1 MADLN
6 PNELEAMRVL
16 WEHGPVKP
24 ADIQDQFAWD
34 IENATL
40 RSVLRGLVEG
50 SHATRQKR
58 GKAYFYQA
66 KTSRHG
72 VLSKMAQHMAQVFT
86 GGSTADLISQ
96 LITRE
101 KLSAEEIEQLRQIA
115 ADKVEK
121 TNSSP
126 QRRRRKP

>member
-1 MADLN
+1 MAELN

-16 WEHGPVKP
+16 WEHGPAKP
-24 ADIQDQFAWD
+24 ADIQAQFAWE

-50 SHATRQKR
+50 DHAARQKR

-66 KTSRHG
+66 KTTRHG
-72 VLSKMAQHMAQVFT
+72 ALSKMVRHMAQAFT

-96 LITRE
+96 LIARE
-101 KLSAEEIEQLRQIA
+101 KLSAEEIEQLRRIA
-115 ADKVEK
+115 AEKADK

-126 QRRRRKP
+126 RRRRRKS